1 MFPLADPSPGAI
13 PPLPRTAH
21 AQTAVR
27 GPLDALSDRELLA
40 LRLCDLDVSLEG
52 SWVADLIDQ
61 VLGELAATGLR
72 LRPHFWLSEEWF
84 SPDAV
89 PGVAVPFY
97 LAHPRLVR
105 LERRQMLEAEGAT
118 RESCLKLL
126 RHEVGHAVQH
136 AYRLHRRP
144 SWRAKFGSSSTPYP
158 DFYRPDPTSRQHVL
172 HLDYWYAQ
180 AHPDEDFAETF
191 AVWLTPGSRWRQ
203 AYRGWAALE
212 KLEYVDELV
221 RTLEGVAP
229 PVRSR
234 ARPEHLPRLR
244 RTLADY
250 YAEKRER
257 FEGNGDEVWDEDLM
271 RLFSKPEGSAKG
283 MAADRPR
290 GESAAAFLHRARGR
304 VRRRVARCTARHEYA
319 IDLVLR
325 EMTARCRELGL
336 RATAPADQLE
346 RDLAILVAARG
357 AEYVSWRREWHAL

>member
-1 MFPLADPSPGAI
+1 M
-13 PPLPRTAH
+13 PRTAVASQA
-21 AQTAVR
+21 AQGHWT
-27 GPLDALSDRELLA
+27 DWSDSELLE
-40 LRLCDLDVSLEG
+40 LRLCDLDLRLED
-52 SWVADLIDQ
+52 SWVAGLIDQ

-84 SPDAV
+84 SPDGV

-105 LERRQMLEAEGAT
+105 LERKQMLEAEGAT

-144 SWRAKFGSSSTPYP
+144 SWRAKFGSSSKPYP
-158 DFYRPDPTSRQHVL
+158 DFYRPNPTSRRHVL

-191 AVWLTPGSRWRQ
+191 AVWLTPGSRWRHD
-203 AYRGWAALE
+203 YRGWPALR
-212 KLEYVDELV
+212 KIEYVDQLM
-221 RTLEGVAP
+221 RTLEGVTP

-244 RTLADY
+244 RTVGEY

-257 FEGNGDEVWDEDLM
+257 FEGVGNEVWDEDLL
-271 RLFSKPEGSAKG
+271 RLFSRGAG
-283 MAADRPR
+283 GRARHGG
-290 GESAAAFLHRARGR
+290 GESAAAFLRRARCR

-325 EMTARCRELGL
+325 EMTTRCRQLGL
-336 RATAPADQLE
+336 RATAPAEQLE

>member
-1 MFPLADPSPGAI
+1 M
-13 PPLPRTAH
+13 PRIAH
-21 AQTAVR
+21 AMQAAR
-27 GPLDALSDRELLA
+27 GPLDALSDRALLDM
-40 LRLCDLDVSLEG
+40 RLCDLDVCLEG
-52 SWVADLIDQ
+52 SWVAGLIDQ

-72 LRPHFWLSEEWF
+72 MRPHFWLSEEWF
-84 SPDAV
+84 SPDGV

-105 LERRQMLEAEGAT
+105 LERKQMLEAEGAT
-118 RESCLKLL
+118 RASCLKLL

-144 SWRAKFGSSSTPYP
+144 SWRAKFGSSATPYP
-158 DFYRPDPTSRQHVL
+158 DFYRPDPTSRRHVL

-203 AYRGWAALE
+203 TYQGWPALK
-212 KLEYVDELV
+212 KLEYVDELM
-221 RTLEGVAP
+221 RTLEGVVP

-244 RTLADY
+244 RTLGDY

-257 FEGNGDEVWDEDLM
+257 FEGMGNEVWDEDLF
-271 RLFSKPEGSAKG
+271 RLFSRRAPSAAGS
-283 MAADRPR
+283 DRA
-290 GESAAAFLHRARGR
+290 ESAAAFLRRSRGR
-304 VRRRVARCTARHEYA
+304 IRRRVARCTARHEYA
-319 IDLVLR
+319 VDLVLR

-336 RATAPADQLE
+336 RATAPAEQLE

-357 AEYVSWRREWHAL
+357 AEYASWRREWHAL